1 MLIKTIKIFEEFE
14 LFKSEYNNIII
25 NVTFKKCI
33 PCMQIKPKMEEY
45 IINNC
50 ILDTVYLVLD
60 RDDYIE
66 DTKFE
71 ELLQVTKFPHFSF
84 IKNGINIYSITSS
97 NFDLVSEN
105 LNKLIQE
112 NCGNK
117 LILLNDED
125 F

>member
-1 MLIKTIKIFEEFE
+1 MLIKTIKTFEEFE
-14 LFKSEYNNIII
+14 ILKSQYYNIII
-25 NVTFKKCI
+25 NLTFKKCI
-33 PCMQIKPKMEEY
+33 PCIEIKPKIEEF
-45 IINNC
+45 ISNKN
-50 ILDTVYLVLD
+50 ILDTIYIILD

-66 DTKFE
+66 NSEFE

-112 NCGNK
+112 NCKIK
-117 LILLNDED
+117 LILLNDND

>member
-1 MLIKTIKIFEEFE
+1 MLIKTIKTFEEFE
-14 LFKSEYNNIII
+14 IFKSQYNNIII
-25 NVTFKKCI
+25 NVSFKKCI
-33 PCMQIKPKMEEY
+33 PCILIKPKMEKF
-45 IINNC
+45 IINKD
-50 ILDTVYLVLD
+50 ILDTIYLILD
-60 RDDYIE
+60 RDDYTE
-66 DTKFE
+66 YSDFE

-105 LNKLIQE
+105 LNKLIEE

-117 LILLNDED
+117 LILLDDED

>member
-1 MLIKTIKIFEEFE
+1 MLIKIIKTFVEFE
-14 LFKSEYNNIII
+14 LIKSQYNNIII

-33 PCMQIKPKMEEY
+33 PCIQIKPKIEEF
-45 IINNC
+45 IINKN
-50 ILDTVYLVLD
+50 ILDIIYLILD

-71 ELLQVTKFPHFSF
+71 ELLQVIKFPHFSF
-84 IKNGINIYSITSS
+84 IKNGNNIYSITSS
-97 NFDLVSEN
+97 NFDLVSES

-112 NCGNK
+112 NCDNK

>member
-1 MLIKTIKIFEEFE
+1 MLIKTIKTFEEFE
-14 LFKSEYNNIII
+14 LFKSQYNNIII

-33 PCMQIKPKMEEY
+33 PCIQIKPKIEEF
-45 IINNC
+45 IINKN
-50 ILDTVYLVLD
+50 ILDTIYLILD

-66 DTKFE
+66 DSKFE

-97 NFDLVSEN
+97 NFEIVSEN
-105 LNKLIQE
+105 LNKLIIE
-112 NCGNK
+112 NCGDK
-117 LILLNDED
+117 LILLNDND